1 MELRATLGIPKN
13 LTEMGVKAADLDML
27 TEMAL
32 EDPSCGGNPVAMTR
46 ENTRAL
52 FGTCM

>member
-1 MELRATLGIPKN
+1 LNIPEN
-13 LTEMGVKAADLDML
+13 LSAMGVQFGDLDML
-27 TEMAL
+27 TDMAL

-52 FGTCM
+52 FDACM